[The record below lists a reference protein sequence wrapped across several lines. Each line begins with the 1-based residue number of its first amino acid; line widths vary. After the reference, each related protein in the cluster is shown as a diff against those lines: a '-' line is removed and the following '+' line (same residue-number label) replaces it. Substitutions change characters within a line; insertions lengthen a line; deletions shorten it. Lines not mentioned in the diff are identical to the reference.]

1 MHAVVRRSS
10 VRRADNAALLVFIA
24 PLVAIVSAFLI
35 LPLAQL
41 VLVGAG
47 GEQGWSNYYLILS
60 NPRYLAS
67 VVSTVVL
74 SVSVTF
80 VTLILSTVSGVFLIR
95 NSFPGKSVITS
106 MLALPLAFPGVVIGF
121 MIIMLGGRLGIVS
134 SITMALFGNRVVFA
148 YSLAG
153 LFIGYVYFSIPRTIL
168 TIMAAAEKLDVR
180 LEEAARS
187 LGASSWYVVWDVIVP
202 ALKPA
207 LIAGGA
213 ICFATAMG
221 AIGTVYTL
229 GTRVDVLPL
238 TIYVEF
244 VVQANLVV
252 AASLSFVLG
261 VITWSVLT
269 AARLATG
276 SSIAA
281 AG

>member
-1 MHAVVRRSS
+1 
-10 VRRADNAALLVFIA
+10 
-24 PLVAIVSAFLI
+24 
-35 LPLAQL
+35 
-41 VLVGAG
+41 
-47 GEQGWSNYYLILS
+47 
-60 NPRYLAS
+60 
-67 VVSTVVL
+67 
-74 SVSVTF
+74 
-80 VTLILSTVSGVFLIR
+80 
-95 NSFPGKSVITS
+95 
-106 MLALPLAFPGVVIGF
+106 
-121 MIIMLGGRLGIVS
+121 
-134 SITMALFGNRVVFA
+134 MALFGERVVFA

-153 LFIGYVYFSIPRTIL
+153 LFVGYVYFSIPRTIL
-168 TIMAAAEKLDVR
+168 TIMAAAEKLDAR

-187 LGASSWYVVWDVIVP
+187 LGANSWYIVRDVIVP

-229 GTRVDVLPL
+229 GTRIDVLPL

-261 VITWSVLT
+261 VITWSVL
-269 AARLATG
+269 AVARLATG
-276 SSIAA
+276 STIAA